1 VNYCRKGDK
10 SHKLAKT
17 ARMKWEVRMWLIV
30 DILVADQLRAY
41 TKALESTEADNK
53 KGFSSELDTN
63 PAKKRH
69 HFLCWRGVLS

>member
-1 VNYCRKGDK
+1 
-10 SHKLAKT
+10 
-17 ARMKWEVRMWLIV
+17 MWLIV